1 MRNGNR
7 LLAVSAL
14 CGALAACGMN
24 LNQDPNVVPGPAD
37 FTEPNLDPTQQDDFD
52 LYVWDIDDV
61 RNMAPQGSAFS
72 QGLRDGYIELADT
85 ESSTE
90 LFRSSYN
97 HFIRKAVGS
106 AKGLAIMPDMVSL
119 WPLSDAQVDELSAAR
134 ARLMAGLEGNGRLKA
149 PGAAARAQTSF
160 DCWLENEGEG
170 DVAGAA
176 ECKAAF
182 EMAIAEVEQ
191 ALASDIGNVYLV
203 FFAWDRAEITPVA
216 ATILDQVANDFAE
229 GEVPTLILSGH
240 TDTTGTAEYNMA
252 LSERR
257 ARAVAAELVA
267 RGVPET
273 ALEVTWFGETQLR
286 VPTGDNVRE
295 PQNRRVEMLFAE

>member
-1 MRNGNR
+1 MRIGNR

-14 CGALAACGMN
+14 CGVLAACGMS
-24 LNQDPNVVPGPAD
+24 LNQDPNVIPEPGD
-37 FTEPNLDPTQQDDFD
+37 FAEHQLDPTWHDNVD
-52 LYVWDIDDV
+52 LAVWDIDDV

-72 QGLRDGYIELADT
+72 QGLRDGYIDLADA
-85 ESSTE
+85 ESSSE
-90 LFRSSYN
+90 FFRSSYD

-119 WPLSDAQVDELSAAR
+119 RTLNDAQVDELSAAR
-134 ARLMAGLEGNGRLKA
+134 ARLISGLDGNGRLKA

-170 DVAGAA
+170 DIAGAA

-182 EMAIAEVEQ
+182 EAAMAEVEQ

-203 FFAWDRAEITPVA
+203 FFAWDRADVTPVA
-216 ATILDQVANDFAE
+216 AAILDQVANDFAA
-229 GEVPTLILSGH
+229 GEVPRLILSGH
-240 TDTTGTAEYNMA
+240 TDTTGTAEYNMG

-257 ARAVAAELVA
+257 ANAVAAELVA

-273 ALEVTWFGETQLR
+273 ALEVTWYGETQLR

>member
-14 CGALAACGMN
+14 CGALTACGMN

-37 FTEPNLDPTQQDDFD
+37 FSEPNLDPTQHDDLD

-72 QGLRDGYIELADT
+72 QGLREGYIELADS
-85 ESSTE
+85 EPAE
-90 LFRSSYN
+90 LFRSSYD

-119 WPLSDAQVDELSAAR
+119 RSLGDAQVDELSAAR
-134 ARLMAGLEGNGRLKA
+134 ARLMAGLEGNGRLKV
-149 PGAAARAQTSF
+149 PDAAARAQTSF

-170 DVAGAA
+170 DLAGAA

-182 EMAIAEVEQ
+182 EAAMAEAEQ
-191 ALASDIGNVYLV
+191 ARDIGNVYLV
-203 FFAWDRAEITPVA
+203 FFAWDRADITPVA

-229 GEVPTLILSGH
+229 GEVPTLVLSGH

>member
-14 CGALAACGMN
+14 CGVLAGCGLN
-24 LNQDPNVVPGPAD
+24 LNQDPNVIPGPGD
-37 FTEPNLDPTQQDDFD
+37 FTEPALDPTWQDNVD
-52 LYVWDIDDV
+52 LSLWDIDDV

-72 QGLRDGYIELADT
+72 QGLRDGYLELADS
-85 ESSTE
+85 ESSSE
-90 LFRSSYN
+90 FFRSSYD

-106 AKGLAIMPDMVSL
+106 GKGLAIMPDMVSL
-119 WPLSDAQVDELSAAR
+119 RSLNDAQVDELSAAR
-134 ARLMAGLEGNGRLKA
+134 ARLMAGLDGNGRFKA
-149 PGAAARAQTSF
+149 PDAAARAQTSF

-170 DVAGAA
+170 DIAGAA

-182 EMAIAEVEQ
+182 EAAMAEVEQ

-203 FFAWDRAEITPVA
+203 FFAWDRADITPVA
-216 ATILDQVANDFAE
+216 AAILDQVANDFAE
-229 GEVPTLILSGH
+229 GEVPRLILSGH
-240 TDTTGTAEYNMA
+240 TDTTGTAEYNMG

-257 ARAVAAELVA
+257 ANAVAAELVA

-273 ALEVTWFGETQLR
+273 ALDVTWFGETQLR

>member
-1 MRNGNR
+1 M
-7 LLAVSAL
+7 S
-14 CGALAACGMN
+14 

-37 FTEPNLDPTQQDDFD
+37 FSEPNLDPTQQDDFD

-72 QGLRDGYIELADT
+72 QGLRSGYIELADSET
-85 ESSTE
+85 PN
-90 LFRSSYN
+90 LVNPGYN

-119 WPLSDAQVDELSAAR
+119 RTLSDAQVDELSAAR
-134 ARLMAGLEGNGRLKA
+134 ARLMAGLDGNGRLKA
-149 PGAAARAQTSF
+149 PDAAARAQTSF

-182 EMAIAEVEQ
+182 EAAMAEVER

-203 FFAWDRAEITPVA
+203 FFAWDRADITPVA
-216 ATILDQVANDFAE
+216 ATVLDQVANDFAA
-229 GEVPTLILSGH
+229 GEVPRLILSGH

-257 ARAVAAELVA
+257 ARAAAAELVA
-267 RGVPET
+267 RGVPES
-273 ALEVTWFGETQLR
+273 AIEVTWFGETQLR
-286 VPTGDNVRE
+286 VPTADNVRE

>member
-24 LNQDPNVVPGPAD
+24 LNQDPNVVPAPSD
-37 FTEPNLDPTQQDDFD
+37 FSEPNLDPTQQDDID
-52 LYVWDIDDV
+52 LHVWDIDAV

-72 QGLRDGYIELADT
+72 QGLREGYIELADSET
-85 ESSTE
+85 PN
-90 LFRSSYN
+90 FANPSYN

-106 AKGLAIMPDMVSL
+106 AQGLAIMPDMVSL
-119 WPLSDAQVDELSAAR
+119 RALNDAQVDELSAAR

-149 PGAAARAQTSF
+149 PDAAARAQTSF

-182 EMAIAEVEQ
+182 EAAMAEVEQ

-203 FFAWDRAEITPVA
+203 FFAWDRADITPVA

-240 TDTTGTAEYNMA
+240 TDTTGTADYNMA